1 MAWAENEVQVDGWK
15 ESGGMEQ
22 GRGRRA
28 VIASDTSAMIA
39 RDAGT
44 LIRTLM
50 TVATART
57 TSAATA
63 ATLATGMSM
72 HMSTGMETAIA
83 RRLAAAMALLPP
95 KRLPVSSLQ
104 KAPTPMFP
112 TLSSAPAG
120 ESAAPARR
128 RPRLNLQYAPT
139 PRSVGNSLRT
149 VTRTVQVGSKK
160 IQPTWTYDLK
170 TQRFAKRCIFRR
182 HVRTTQWVAGCARVA
197 SKFWHV
203 RLSS

>member
-104 KAPTPMFP
+104 KAPTP
-112 TLSSAPAG
+112 
-120 ESAAPARR
+120 
-128 RPRLNLQYAPT
+128 
-139 PRSVGNSLRT
+139 RSVGNSLRT

-170 TQRFAKRCIFRR
+170 NATFRETL
-182 HVRTTQWVAGCARVA
+182 H
-197 SKFWHV
+197 F
-203 RLSS
+203 